1 MEHART
7 ATADDVPRVV
17 ELARAMRAELT
28 QHRGGHLWATR
39 DVDGEPLDVM
49 FSRAVAGPDP
59 RIVVGSI
66 DGVVVGYGVVTVEH
80 LRDGSRLGRI
90 AELFVEPDA
99 RGVGVGEAIAN
110 EIVDHCRAAGC
121 TGVDAVALPGHRATK
136 NFFEEQGFTARAL
149 VMHHEL
155 EAGPRPP
162 IDNDSDP

>member
-1 MEHART
+1 MEQART

-17 ELARAMRAELT
+17 ELARALRSELT
-28 QHRGGHLWATR
+28 QHRGGHLWANR
-39 DVDGEPLDVM
+39 EVDGEPLDVVLAD
-49 FSRAVAGPDP
+49 AVAAPDP
-59 RIVVGSI
+59 RIIVGSI
-66 DGVVVGYGVVTVEH
+66 DGVVVGYGFVTIEH

-110 EIVDHCRAAGC
+110 VIVDHCRAAGC
-121 TGVDAVALPGHRATK
+121 SGVDAVALPGHRATK

-155 EAGPRPP
+155 DAGPRA
-162 IDNDSDP
+162 IDIDSDP